1 MARAALAAILFATLL
16 ATVAAPAGAGDFRR
30 HTVSNAGVSVELPAG
45 WQVLAQRDAVFP
57 GARELL
63 TRLDASFALPVAE
76 LGVPDSPLK
85 LFAFDRRFRR
95 GHPTTI
101 LVVQATYTKPGAY
114 NTWAPRMARA
124 LAHAPGRLGALAL
137 EGIDLPAG
145 SALRA
150 TYRNVRGQT
159 LVTYLV
165 PGRTGLWALM
175 LRTPT
180 GRAGRD
186 ARLLERSARSLE
198 LRTPVGGA
206 IVAPRTP
213 GS

>member
-1 MARAALAAILFATLL
+1 MARAALVAVLL
-16 ATVAAPAGAGDFRR
+16 ATFAGAARADDFRR
-30 HTVSNAGVSVELPAG
+30 HTVSNAGLSVELPAG

-57 GARELL
+57 GIREIMA
-63 TRLDASFALPVAE
+63 RLDRSFALPVAE

-101 LVVQATYTKPGAY
+101 LVVQATYRRPGLY
-114 NTWAPRMARA
+114 DTWAPRMRRAFAHRRASFAR
-124 LAHAPGRLGALAL
+124 
-137 EGIDLPAG
+137 IDLPAG
-145 SALRA
+145 PALRA
-150 TYRNVRGQT
+150 TYRNAVGET
-159 LVTYLV
+159 LVTYVV

-180 GRAGRD
+180 VRAARD
-186 ARLLERSARSLE
+186 GRLLFRSARSLE
-198 LRTPVGGA
+198 VGAPVGGP
-206 IVAPRTP
+206 ILVRRLP